1 MAQITDLD
9 ALLKADFDAAKKAV
23 KYNKIKLFDREWR
36 VTTEPNIFAALS
48 GSYGDPEALVSMI
61 KTIVHPDERDDFH
74 KALLGSDGI
83 NAEVMIKLL
92 NNLVEVAAER
102 PTKLPSGSS
111 QASGRTQAAVRKSAA
126 R

>member
-1 MAQITDLD
+1 MANITDLD
-9 ALLKADFDAAKKAV
+9 ALLAPDFAAAKKAV

-36 VTTEPNIFAALS
+36 ITTEPNVFAALS

-61 KTIVHPDERDDFH
+61 KTVVHPDERDDFH
-74 KALLGSDGI
+74 KALLGADGI
-83 NAEVMIKLL
+83 NADVLIKLL

-102 PTKLPSGSS
+102 PTKSPSGSS
-111 QASGRTQAAVRKSAA
+111 RASGRTQAAVRKSAA